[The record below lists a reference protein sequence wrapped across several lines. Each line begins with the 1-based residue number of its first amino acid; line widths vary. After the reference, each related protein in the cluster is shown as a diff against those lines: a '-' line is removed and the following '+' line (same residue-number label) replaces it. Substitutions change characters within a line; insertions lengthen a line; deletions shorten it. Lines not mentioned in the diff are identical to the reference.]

1 MTYHSV
7 GKYLSRFR
15 EKERGV
21 WVVAIMGVA
30 LWLMVAIL
38 WMSCVDQPFS
48 SSIRGQIIYRLLK
61 GFTFLGVPFMI
72 CHLIMGRYL
81 RKDLSRSLAWSWI
94 LIAGLGF
101 VQILQGVEHI
111 VVARFEG
118 QTLDQLQ
125 KMLVDAVLS
134 GTPLEDVAPAWL
146 VNFYWVVVWRA
157 FRWASVML
165 FLSWAIRRRH
175 RGEWEMATSV
185 LTFCFASLAVWTAE
199 AIWLFWPFLPLEW
212 AVILRPWVETTLIW
226 DWSSF
231 KLYLLY
237 LLTGLL
243 WGWLFF
249 RALPSVMQ
257 R

>member
-1 MTYHSV
+1 
-7 GKYLSRFR
+7 
-15 EKERGV
+15 
-21 WVVAIMGVA
+21 
-30 LWLMVAIL
+30 
-38 WMSCVDQPFS
+38 
-48 SSIRGQIIYRLLK
+48 
-61 GFTFLGVPFMI
+61 
-72 CHLIMGRYL
+72 
-81 RKDLSRSLAWSWI
+81 
-94 LIAGLGF
+94 
-101 VQILQGVEHI
+101 
-111 VVARFEG
+111 
-118 QTLDQLQ
+118 
-125 KMLVDAVLS
+125 
-134 GTPLEDVAPAWL
+134 
-146 VNFYWVVVWRA
+146 
-157 FRWASVML
+157 
-165 FLSWAIRRRH
+165 
-175 RGEWEMATSV
+175 MATSV

>member
-1 MTYHSV
+1 
-7 GKYLSRFR
+7 
-15 EKERGV
+15 
-21 WVVAIMGVA
+21 MGAA

-38 WMSCVDQPFS
+38 WMSYVDQPFS
-48 SSIRGQIIYRLLK
+48 SSIRGQINYRLLE

-81 RKDLSRSLAWSWI
+81 KKDLSRSLAWSWI

-175 RGEWEMATSV
+175 RQEWEMAPSV

-212 AVILRPWVETTLIW
+212 AVICTALGGNDADMGLEFL
-226 DWSSF
+226 

-249 RALPSVMQ
+249 RAFPAHSKWN
-257 R
+257 RTSS